1 MKRICQ
7 LFISSFV
14 TLVAFLTFGSVYAFA
29 SGTFTASNIYFNP
42 NTSQLSFT
50 ASGFSPNL
58 VSQSGSNTI
67 CLGSTN
73 QDNQVD
79 GNHEYCYETGSNFFS
94 LTDPF
99 NFNHIL
105 SVNSYRPS
113 SGTVYLLVVDNQAGG
128 NQTNYFSQ
136 PLTYSTDFG
145 FDGSFTAS
153 NITYDPATSHLTFH
167 ASGMSPALT
176 SGDVTNTICIGNTNN
191 GAAVDGSDEYC
202 YENVSSPLTLTTPWD
217 FSQTLTF
224 NSFRPSNGT
233 VYLMFADTT
242 QGRYYL
248 SQPLTYN
255 NGLSYPP
262 LSSST
267 ISVSPNTGTQ
277 TVGTPFT
284 VTVAVNS
291 SAAFNAAKSSVSISS
306 NLSIISI
313 NNAKTNPC
321 NFNYTKAPTTAD
333 PSFAGAIF
341 GSSSTGCNV
350 YTMSLQPTGAGV
362 GTITLNNSSIKAY
375 SDSSELLTGVQNG
388 SYTINTAAPTPTP
401 PGTSLVTVDD
411 SVQGSAQN
419 QWNYVDNWSHC
430 TDASNPGCNPNL
442 YNNSVSWDN
451 TTDDYATLAF
461 TGRQI
466 LLYGLTDPNHGIAD
480 VSIDGGAETNVD
492 FYSATRTGN
501 VLLWTSPFVTDG
513 QHTLKV
519 RVTGTKNANS
529 GGTYLAIDRADI
541 LETTPSNLTVTN
553 TVFVTYD
560 STLTLQGTKD
570 ASITHVFVNGSETGV
585 TYPTSTTWQATESVS
600 LGNNDFIIYGT
611 DANNNQTASI
621 NVLVNRHTLGDINGD
636 GVVDLTDASLF
647 AVDYGKTSNLTYPL
661 SDMNGNGSV
670 DLTDLS
676 ILAKL
681 ETN

>member
-1 MKRICQ
+1 MKIIYQ
-7 LFISSFV
+7 LLSSSFF
-14 TLVAFLTFGSVYAFA
+14 TLLAFLTFGSVYAFA
-29 SGTFTASNIYFNP
+29 SGTFTASNIYFDP

-50 ASGFSPNL
+50 ASGFSPSL

-73 QDNQVD
+73 DDNQVD
-79 GNHEYCYETGSNFFS
+79 GNHEYCYETGSSFFS
-94 LTDPF
+94 LTNPF

-113 SGTVYLLVVDNQAGG
+113 SGTVYLLVVDNQSGG

-153 NITYDPATSHLTFH
+153 NVSYDPATSHLTFH
-167 ASGMSPALT
+167 ASGMSPGLS
-176 SGDVTNTICIGNTNN
+176 SGDVSNTICIGDTNN
-191 GAAVDGSDEYC
+191 GAAVDGSHEYC
-202 YENVSSPLTLTTPWD
+202 YENVGSPLPLTTPWD

-224 NSFRPSNGT
+224 NTYRPSNGT

-242 QGRYYL
+242 KGRYYF
-248 SQPLTYN
+248 SQPFTYN
-255 NGLSYPP
+255 NGLS
-262 LSSST
+262 SAAAT

-277 TVGTPFT
+277 TAGTPFT

-291 SAAFNAAKSSVSISS
+291 SAAFNAVKSSVAVSS
-306 NLSIISI
+306 NLSIVSI

-321 NFNYTKAPTTAD
+321 NFNYTKTPTTAD

-350 YTMSLQPTGAGV
+350 YTMSIQPTAAGA
-362 GTITLNNSSIKAY
+362 GTITFNNSSIKAY
-375 SDSSELLTGVQNG
+375 TDSSELLTGVQNG

-401 PGTSLVTVDD
+401 PGTSLVTIDD
-411 SVQGSAQN
+411 SVQGSGQN
-419 QWNYVDNWSHC
+419 QWNYVGNWDHC
-430 TDASNPGCNPNL
+430 TSSSNPACNPNL

-451 TTDDYATLAF
+451 STDDYATLTF

-466 LLYGLTDPNHGIAD
+466 LLYGLTDPNHGIAG
-480 VSIDGGAETNVD
+480 VSIDGGVETNVD
-492 FYSATRTGN
+492 FYSATRTGD
-501 VLLWTSPFVTDG
+501 VLLWTSPFLADG

-519 RVTGTKNANS
+519 RVTGTKNASS
-529 GGTYLAIDRADI
+529 GGTWLALDRADI
-541 LETTPSNLTVTN
+541 LETIPSNLTVTN
-553 TVFVTYD
+553 TVFVTYG
-560 STLTLQGTKD
+560 SNYTLQGTKD
-570 ASITHVFVNGSETGV
+570 SSITHVFVNGSETGV
-585 TYPTSTTWQATESVS
+585 SYPTSTTWQAVEPVS
-600 LGNNDFIIYGT
+600 LGNNDFVLYGT

-621 NVLVNRHTLGDINGD
+621 NVMVNRHILGDINGD

-661 SDMNGNGSV
+661 SDMNGDGSV